1 MKKEKTRMIGL
12 KLDSRTID
20 RMEEIMGKLHIRSY
34 SEVLRHCLFN
44 EITID
49 GYYLY
54 AHSNICSLDLPDF
67 EKYKNLKSEG
77 TSRYYKDSYFFK
89 KSDKN

>member
-1 MKKEKTRMIGL
+1 MKKEKTKMIGL
-12 KLDSRTID
+12 KLDFRTIQ

-44 EITID
+44 EISID

-54 AHSNICSLDLPDF
+54 AHSNSCSFNFPDD
-67 EKYKNLKSEG
+67 EKYKNLKS
-77 TSRYYKDSYFFK
+77 
-89 KSDKN
+89 DKN